1 MVVTDSLNDRV
12 LIFNPP
18 FTTEE
23 NASIVL
29 GQSSFTTYA
38 TGTTASTLSDP
49 TNATVDSSGNLWV
62 TDFGN
67 SRILE
72 YTAPFSNGMSASVV
86 IGQAN
91 FTDGGTSATASTMNS
106 PAGSTF
112 DSSGHLWVSDYD
124 NNRVLRFTPP
134 FSNGMSADLVLGQA
148 NFTAHTCTTGASGL
162 CEPWVGVRFD
172 SNGNLWVADYGHCR
186 VLEYMPPFSTN
197 MAASV
202 AIGQANLTNSGCGT
216 TATTNDGP
224 WSIDF
229 DSSGNLWL
237 ADGYD
242 SRVLEFNPPF
252 TTGMAA
258 SVVLGQTDF
267 TSDTANITASGL
279 DYPSDIPF
287 DSAGNVYVSD
297 YGNNRVLKFSPP
309 FTTGMSASIV
319 IGQANFTSDEYNL
332 TNTLTPA
339 ANTLYAPYGVLIL
352 P

>member
-1 MVVTDSLNDRV
+1 MTKSSKKWLVLLGTVMVMLATANPDHVRVLGVLRRGGFGGHGGPMVVTDSLNDRV

-38 TGTTASTLSDP
+38 TGTTASTLSAP

-172 SNGNLWVADYGHCR
+172 SNGESLGCRLRALPGTGIYATLLNQHGCLGGH
-186 VLEYMPPFSTN
+186 
-197 MAASV
+197 
-202 AIGQANLTNSGCGT
+202 
-216 TATTNDGP
+216 
-224 WSIDF
+224 W
-229 DSSGNLWL
+229 
-237 ADGYD
+237 
-242 SRVLEFNPPF
+242 
-252 TTGMAA
+252 
-258 SVVLGQTDF
+258 
-267 TSDTANITASGL
+267 
-279 DYPSDIPF
+279 PSQ
-287 DSAGNVYVSD
+287 SYKLRLRNH
-297 YGNNRVLKFSPP
+297 GNNK
-309 FTTGMSASIV
+309 
-319 IGQANFTSDEYNL
+319 
-332 TNTLTPA
+332 
-339 ANTLYAPYGVLIL
+339 
-352 P
+352 